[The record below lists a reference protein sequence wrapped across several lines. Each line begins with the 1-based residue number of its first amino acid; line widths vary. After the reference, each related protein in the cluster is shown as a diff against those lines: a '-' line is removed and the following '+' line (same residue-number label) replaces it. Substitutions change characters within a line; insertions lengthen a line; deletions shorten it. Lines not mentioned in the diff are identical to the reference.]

1 MQKKQRIIVNLIG
14 EYQQWQK
21 VTIPDSYT
29 ICVRGYAFIGDQY
42 YPDKALAHYLSDCIR
57 NSLPD
62 TRVKVL
68 EELIPKLNGCWALV
82 YSADNYVLASVDRV
96 RSIPLFYAMEN
107 DGIIISDDAKEVL
120 KSMSNAELDDTCVAE
135 FFVTRYVTG
144 KDTLYKGLYQIQP
157 GEILK
162 AKVTEKGLEI
172 NTERYFRYIFGN
184 YFESSEEELENELS
198 DLLHRAF
205 ARYANALKGK
215 TPVIPVSGGWDS
227 RLLAAM
233 LKRCGVDNAI
243 CFSYGRTGNP
253 ESEASRAVAKALGY
267 KWLFC
272 PYDEA
277 SWYKW
282 YHEEQ
287 WHVYMDYASNFS
299 SIAHIQDWP
308 AVGQL
313 LNSELHNIEND
324 KVFMPGLCFDMLADI
339 HLIPKPL
346 LLSGMDKGYKT
357 LLPKSVLSVHYTL
370 WDWRKKCPELENPFL
385 NRINEILPEFSDEN
399 KSSALRAYETWFFEA
414 RPCKFVINSVR
425 AYEFFNSQWLL
436 PWWDYEIVDFFLRV
450 KLESRVERK
459 LVGNIL
465 LHKIYVGEMSA
476 LADIPFVGLQL
487 PNSDNQ
493 VGRANILR
501 LKSILYE
508 SLKKVTPN
516 FVRDKYGYLLN
527 NDYNAFYGIVV
538 GIEKRK
544 KTRDIICDDDAR
556 LPDFIKSILY
566 SHKNVPIKSISINGF
581 VALDHIRHI
590 IAKNL

>member
-1 MQKKQRIIVNLIG
+1 MQKKQGIIVNLIG

-21 VTIPDSYT
+21 VNIPDSYT

-42 YPDKALAHYLSDCIR
+42 YPDKALSHYLSDCIK

-62 TRVKVL
+62 ARVKVL
-68 EELIPKLNGCWALV
+68 NELIPKLNGCWALV
-82 YSADNYVLASVDRV
+82 YSAENYVLASVDRV
-96 RSIPLFYAMEN
+96 RSIPLFYAMGN

-120 KSMSNAELDDTCVAE
+120 KSMNNTELDNICVAE
-135 FFVTRYVTG
+135 FLVAGYITG

-172 NTERYFRYIFGN
+172 NIERYFRYIFGN
-184 YFESSEEELENELS
+184 YFESSEEELEDELS
-198 DLLHRAF
+198 NLLHRVF

-233 LKRCGVDNAI
+233 LKRCGVENAV
-243 CFSYGRTGNP
+243 CFSYGKPGNA
-253 ESEASRAVAKALGY
+253 ESEASRVIAKTLGY

-272 PYDEA
+272 PYDEK

-282 YHEEQ
+282 FREDQMSDYI
-287 WHVYMDYASNFS
+287 DYASNYS
-299 SIAHIQDWP
+299 TVACLQDWA
-308 AVGQL
+308 AVRQI
-313 LNSELHNIEND
+313 LNNELHTIEND
-324 KVFMPGLCFDMLADI
+324 KVFMPGLCFDMLAGI

-346 LLSGMDKGYKT
+346 LLSDMNKGYKT
-357 LLPKSVLSVHYTL
+357 LLPESVLSDHYKL
-370 WDWRKKCPELENPFL
+370 WDWNKRCPEFKNPFL
-385 NRINEILPEFSDEN
+385 NRINEILPEFSDED

-459 LVGNIL
+459 LVGNTL
-465 LHKIYVGEMSA
+465 LHKIYVGGMSD

-487 PNSDNQ
+487 PNSKNQ
-493 VGRANILR
+493 NDERILLKNIIYQTLR
-501 LKSILYE
+501 NYAPSSARRFIRNIIRWFFYGHPLALHGAFSKTIISKNLKSIVPN
-508 SLKKVTPN
+508 SDQNTVVNKIIDPKIQIPVTMC
-516 FVRDKYGYLLN
+516 
-527 NDYNAFYGIVV
+527 
-538 GIEKRK
+538 E
-544 KTRDIICDDDAR
+544 
-556 LPDFIKSILY
+556 
-566 SHKNVPIKSISINGF
+566 INGLF
-581 VALDHIRHI
+581 ALDHIIRI
-590 IAKNL
+590 NTKKI